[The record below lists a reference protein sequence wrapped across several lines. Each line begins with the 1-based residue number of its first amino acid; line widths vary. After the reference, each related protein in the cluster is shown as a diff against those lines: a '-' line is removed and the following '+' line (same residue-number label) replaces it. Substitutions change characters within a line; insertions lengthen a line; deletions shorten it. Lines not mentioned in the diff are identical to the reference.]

1 MSFKSRTPSGFAKAI
16 PVPTALSKFLKLAD
30 GVELPKSEVAKQI
43 YSYCREQN
51 LRDKDDRRIIHP
63 DAPLQKL
70 FSLAKSEPLDFKT
83 FEKLL
88 SDHYYS
94 NDIVDQDWIEDEI
107 NMSTEQELLAQI
119 EALRKKA
126 KDMED
131 QNKDTE
137 FNKQRNFLINTVR
150 DFLGIEVSDEEVC
163 AVLYRVYGNHINN
176 PHVHIPILY
185 YLKKGDENMLL
196 ERKVFNRY
204 ARYHEIRYEDSLEI
218 IINFVNGIK
227 SKDQVN
233 QTSNISPLKKRATPK
248 GARSFENS
256 PGYKPLFC

>member
-1 MSFKSRTPSGFAKAI
+1 
-16 PVPTALSKFLKLAD
+16 
-30 GVELPKSEVAKQI
+30 
-43 YSYCREQN
+43 
-51 LRDKDDRRIIHP
+51 
-63 DAPLQKL
+63 
-70 FSLAKSEPLDFKT
+70 
-83 FEKLL
+83 
-88 SDHYYS
+88 
-94 NDIVDQDWIEDEI
+94 
-107 NMSTEQELLAQI
+107 MSTEQELLAQI

-137 FNKQRNFLINTVR
+137 FNKQMNFLINTVR
-150 DFLGIEVSDEEVC
+150 DFLGIEVSDEEVL
-163 AVLYRVYGNHINN
+163 AVLYRFYGNHVNN
-176 PHVHIPILY
+176 PHEHIPISY
-185 YLKKGDENMLL
+185 YLKKEDENMLL

-218 IINFVNGIK
+218 ISNFVNGIK

-233 QTSNISPLKKRATPK
+233 QTSIISPRRAIITPK